1 MMLLIHSSQ
10 AIKRKVRIH
19 LRGRDVS
26 VAKDRLHGTQVG
38 AILDHMR
45 GSRVPQHVRGSVTSS
60 RGGGLANHL
69 PDALPRQFFA
79 SAANKQ

>member
-26 VAKDRLHGTQVG
+26 VAKNRLHGTQIG
-38 AILDHMR
+38 TILDHVR
-45 GSRVPQHVRGSVTSS
+45 GGRVPQHMRRSVTSS
-60 RGGGLANHL
+60 RSRRLANHL
-69 PDALPRQFFA
+69 PDALPRQLFA
-79 SAANKQ
+79 STANKE